1 MRLLLCN
8 QPLSKPRRHLYFG
21 GLVAQL
27 YVQLL
32 VPLGI
37 AARTTIPRLVVTQEK
52 TTDWQA
58 SQQSAVG
65 RLARFFPDATP
76 VRIPVNVS
84 AGSREKAGSEAT
96 VIEFGTAREALFAC
110 QLPLEFAE
118 KVRLRNAD
126 GSFDADAWVVALH
139 YHNGQAAV
147 AARFV
152 HEPAHWVI
160 K

>member
-1 MRLLLCN
+1 MRLRILAAWLHSFTC
-8 QPLSKPRRHLYFG
+8 SF
-21 GLVAQL
+21 
-27 YVQLL
+27 
-32 VPLGI
+32 VPLDVT
-37 AARTTIPRLVVTQEK
+37 ARTAIPRLVVTQEK

-65 RLARFFPDATP
+65 RLARFFPEATP

-84 AGSREKAGSEAT
+84 AGSREKAESEAT
-96 VIEFGTAREALFAC
+96 VIEFGTARDALFAC

-118 KVRLRNAD
+118 KVRLRNAV

-160 K
+160 KS

>member
-1 MRLLLCN
+1 
-8 QPLSKPRRHLYFG
+8 
-21 GLVAQL
+21 
-27 YVQLL
+27 
-32 VPLGI
+32 
-37 AARTTIPRLVVTQEK
+37 VTQK
-52 TTDWQA
+52 ANTDGQA
-58 SQQSAVG
+58 SEQSAVG

-76 VRIPVNVS
+76 VRIPISVS
-84 AGSREKAGSEAT
+84 AGGRERAGSEAT

-139 YHNGQAAV
+139 HHNGQAAV

>member
-1 MRLLLCN
+1 VS
-8 QPLSKPRRHLYFG
+8 QK
-21 GLVAQL
+21 
-27 YVQLL
+27 
-32 VPLGI
+32 
-37 AARTTIPRLVVTQEK
+37 K

-58 SQQSAVG
+58 SEQSAVG

-76 VRIPVNVS
+76 VTIPVNVS
-84 AGSREKAGSEAT
+84 AGGREKAGSEAT
-96 VIEFGTAREALFAC
+96 VIEFGTLREALFAC

-118 KVRLRNAD
+118 KIRLRNAD

-160 K
+160 KL